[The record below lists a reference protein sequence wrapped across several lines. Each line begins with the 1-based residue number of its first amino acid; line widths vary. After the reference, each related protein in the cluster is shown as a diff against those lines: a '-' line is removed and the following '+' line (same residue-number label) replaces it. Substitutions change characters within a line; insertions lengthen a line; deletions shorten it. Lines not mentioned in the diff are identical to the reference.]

1 MTTDAARLAAIAER
15 LVLTREERYII
26 LKKSENL
33 ETREYWRTP
42 TENIAIAQAT
52 HDAAAVLELVTALEH
67 ARIAIQG
74 VRDAGVEH
82 MGFLSSE
89 VVQHIDKALARYAPE
104 VTK

>member
-1 MTTDAARLAAIAER
+1 MNDNEAGRERADGIPGNEGGVVMTTDAARLAAIR
-15 LVLTREERYII
+15 LRLFEPGCGQVYGQV
-26 LKKSENL
+26 
-33 ETREYWRTP
+33 
-42 TENIAIAQAT
+42 A